1 MTVCNRRLTVR
12 YQADGYGV
20 HRSGDVDQ
28 IVGQLSDQ
36 SVHSD
41 TRAPD
46 AHCMRPGGRCHF
58 EMVTIA

>member
-12 YQADGYGV
+12 YQADGYAV

-28 IVGQLSDQ
+28 IVGSYLIR
-36 SVHSD
+36 VHSD